1 MEHSTQHQ
9 QNTFFSSEHKL
20 FNKIDHILSHK
31 INCIQFNR
39 IETTIQCIWFLTI
52 MN

>member
-20 FNKIDHILSHK
+20 FNKVDHILKHK
-31 INCIQFNR
+31 INCTQFKR
-39 IETTIQCIWFLTI
+39 IEITILCICFLTI